1 MYGDL
6 KMTFIQ
12 RALQEYMQRVKYA
25 MQVDMARKKVGNTGE
40 AAESISGTATQ
51 STGSLR
57 FRNYLR
63 FVDMGVGR
71 AHPLG
76 GLAKTRVALISSK
89 GGGEIFTK
97 DRTRTPKK
105 VYSKNAYGNLSWLQ
119 GKILYGFTEESIAAL
134 KKELENQ

>member
-1 MYGDL
+1 
-6 KMTFIQ
+6 MT
-12 RALQEYMQRVKYA
+12 AC
-25 MQVDMARKKVGNTGE
+25 
-40 AAESISGTATQ
+40 
-51 STGSLR
+51 
-57 FRNYLR
+57 
-63 FVDMGVGR
+63 MGVGR